1 MDLSKGLP
9 VSIHLETEVDQGGEH
24 TQFIFDLM
32 GQIVTIGD
40 TIYIRYKETTD
51 EGQQVPVTLKVEPD
65 GKVQLTRSGENRM
78 RLKFDY
84 RRKIETFYQ
93 TPYGQFAI
101 TTFTKDMHFSL
112 RDTPVAGALK
122 LDYELLAGPEKM
134 GDYRLSLQFSA

>member
-9 VSIHLETEVDQGGEH
+9 VSIHLETEVDQSGEH

-122 LDYELLAGPEKM
+122 LDYELLAGLEKM
-134 GDYRLSLQFSA
+134 GDYRLNLQFSA